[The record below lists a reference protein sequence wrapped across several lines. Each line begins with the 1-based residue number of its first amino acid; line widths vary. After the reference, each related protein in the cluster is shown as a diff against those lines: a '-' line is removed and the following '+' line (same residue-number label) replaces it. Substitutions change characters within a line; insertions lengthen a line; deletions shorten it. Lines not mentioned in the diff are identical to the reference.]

1 MPAKRKIGRAGVKRK
16 GRGREREPGNERR
29 SERKVGEGKN
39 RSAHPGRSARLGGK
53 PGGRRLRQGCGPSAP
68 APSGGLYLLVWKRWS
83 GSVRWQE
90 DSWQPKSLMSR
101 QPGSSL
107 GQVPTPRGGPRS
119 GKGSSGVRNFS
130 YEVVADASSDMAG
143 DDGARAPSLAP
154 DCSRARPCPHS
165 NLSAVAAAP
174 GCARRSSPAG

>member
-1 MPAKRKIGRAGVKRK
+1 M
-16 GRGREREPGNERR
+16 
-29 SERKVGEGKN
+29 
-39 RSAHPGRSARLGGK
+39 
-53 PGGRRLRQGCGPSAP
+53 
-68 APSGGLYLLVWKRWS
+68 
-83 GSVRWQE
+83 RWQE

-143 DDGARAPSLAP
+143 DDRARAPSLAP

-165 NLSAVAAAP
+165 NLCAVAAAP
-174 GCARRSSPAG
+174 GCARAAHEQAERRGPSLPRECRAAPREEAAPGHSDPPTPRLAPRWPPQLPRLPPPLPSPVSSA

>member
-1 MPAKRKIGRAGVKRK
+1 MGDGAYG
-16 GRGREREPGNERR
+16 
-29 SERKVGEGKN
+29 
-39 RSAHPGRSARLGGK
+39 SADPGRRARLGGD
-53 PGGRRLRQGCGPSAP
+53 PLVPDLRQGCRQSAP
-68 APSGGLYLLVWKRWS
+68 TSSGGTNLLVWKRWS

-143 DDGARAPSLAP
+143 EGRAQVTSLGP
-154 DCSRARPCPHS
+154 GCSHVRPCPHS
-165 NLSAVAAAP
+165 NLPAVAAAP
-174 GCARRSSPAG
+174 GCASHNSPAG